1 MDILVLDAPM
11 KFIHGKMVEQGAQEW
26 SRYLNSQFNP
36 IGRGTLYSEHFDR
49 ETGLRVFLYSAAIT
63 LECVGESK
71 GYLKV
76 IKAEETDVVTYHKVI
91 EEGKLLEEKITFVP
105 VYKFQYINGKEHHD
119 VERFMQVEEQK
130 KALESY
136 VEEWYQLIAKEHSL
150 EQTDEQKED
159 EALNDNYMVETLK
172 KLYAGQTAN
181 KEMRTFMPDV
191 VNLKAP
197 LIKSFLNENFTMHYE
212 MLSQQEKQILSHALS
227 TEDVYF
233 IHTQST
239 KTHTGQTQIVPA
251 ISLIKE
257 MVEQGTSNQQKVM
270 VVAPNNE
277 QVEAILGALE
287 ECRVGVAGLHD
298 PKQDKE
304 GKYTLA
310 YQIEHMK
317 ESVLKKLNE
326 EESKHSK
333 HKEELDQMKKECD
346 IYHNADRT
354 IKLGFEILA
363 LLKEIEEE
371 QVALKEE
378 SEALGHEGMSYVE
391 ALERYE
397 NISKHKR
404 EVYQKLKEALKYDA
418 GLYEELIWME
428 QHGSAIHYQE
438 YKDLVL
444 EYDQEVQVFEEKLKA
459 YQAQIAKRSTYEDAY
474 KQIELELLELR
485 RKHLKTEALKQV
497 DFNETIET
505 DETLIQ
511 KIEALEA
518 KRQALDE
525 EKAYIEMGIISTRHL
540 DEMKVK
546 LYELKEKVEAYIA
559 MYSFELGGIYC
570 KEDITKAEVIDIF
583 KRMQRVEALFEEDEA
598 YVEYLDGLE
607 EYFEIEAIVKKNEQ
621 LLGLQQANQDQ
632 MMELLKK
639 QQEVH
644 SLLTSKLEEAEFKA
658 FLDFVDEGQSLALT
672 ILENPLGE
680 ASLEALEILETAVAQ
695 RDYKL
700 QVYKEKVD
708 FYEELSKLKADW
720 KQSLME
726 DEALMRDYLVDQIK
740 AVGTTCHALLACKE
754 QALVNGSF
762 EYVII
767 SEAHQITGLDMLIP
781 MIQGKKI
788 ILLGDATS
796 NLKSLFTHLYQNCP
810 KENKSSL
817 ETFM

>member
-1 MDILVLDAPM
+1 
-11 KFIHGKMVEQGAQEW
+11 
-26 SRYLNSQFNP
+26 
-36 IGRGTLYSEHFDR
+36 
-49 ETGLRVFLYSAAIT
+49 
-63 LECVGESK
+63 
-71 GYLKV
+71 
-76 IKAEETDVVTYHKVI
+76 
-91 EEGKLLEEKITFVP
+91 
-105 VYKFQYINGKEHHD
+105 
-119 VERFMQVEEQK
+119 
-130 KALESY
+130 
-136 VEEWYQLIAKEHSL
+136 
-150 EQTDEQKED
+150 
-159 EALNDNYMVETLK
+159 
-172 KLYAGQTAN
+172 
-181 KEMRTFMPDV
+181 
-191 VNLKAP
+191 
-197 LIKSFLNENFTMHYE
+197 
-212 MLSQQEKQILSHALS
+212 
-227 TEDVYF
+227 
-233 IHTQST
+233 
-239 KTHTGQTQIVPA
+239 
-251 ISLIKE
+251 
-257 MVEQGTSNQQKVM
+257 
-270 VVAPNNE
+270 
-277 QVEAILGALE
+277 
-287 ECRVGVAGLHD
+287 
-298 PKQDKE
+298 
-304 GKYTLA
+304 
-310 YQIEHMK
+310 
-317 ESVLKKLNE
+317 
-326 EESKHSK
+326 
-333 HKEELDQMKKECD
+333 
-346 IYHNADRT
+346 
-354 IKLGFEILA
+354 
-363 LLKEIEEE
+363 
-371 QVALKEE
+371 
-378 SEALGHEGMSYVE
+378 
-391 ALERYE
+391 
-397 NISKHKR
+397 
-404 EVYQKLKEALKYDA
+404 
-418 GLYEELIWME
+418 
-428 QHGSAIHYQE
+428 
-438 YKDLVL
+438 
-444 EYDQEVQVFEEKLKA
+444 
-459 YQAQIAKRSTYEDAY
+459 
-474 KQIELELLELR
+474 
-485 RKHLKTEALKQV
+485 
-497 DFNETIET
+497 
-505 DETLIQ
+505 
-511 KIEALEA
+511 
-518 KRQALDE
+518 
-525 EKAYIEMGIISTRHL
+525 MGIISTRHL